1 MASPTSRITQYN
13 YIHRGEIVELSERKK
28 KILQAII
35 DDYIVSAEPVGS
47 SHILKSH
54 NLGISSATVRNEMAS
69 LEEGGYLEKPH
80 TSAGRVPSYLGY
92 RVYVDELMNEYRLSV
107 NEINQITMAFRQRY
121 AELSKTIEGI
131 SNAISLLTNYTAIYT
146 TPTTSG
152 GSIKSFK
159 LIPIDEKSF
168 VMIVVMDDGNVKNRT
183 IRTTNNAFDNEV
195 LEKLTNYLN
204 YRFSN
209 INVSMLTNEALENEK
224 KLVPIEGR
232 MLDAIFNFL
241 LDIAEEAADSG
252 DLLLTGTTNI
262 FNHPE
267 YNSIDRTKEFLEF
280 VKKDNIGKLK
290 ELINTTGDTTSVII
304 GNENPVLKD
313 KDISLV
319 VSNYSLGGSAKG
331 KLAIIGPTRM
341 DYAKVIST
349 LDYLTACIN
358 EALDKEGE

>member
-1 MASPTSRITQYN
+1 M
-13 YIHRGEIVELSERKK
+13 ELSERKK

-35 DDYIVSAEPVGS
+35 DDYIVTAEPVGS

-107 NEINQITMAFRQRY
+107 SEISQITNAFRQRY

-131 SNAISLLTNYTAIYT
+131 SNAISGLTNYTTLYT
-146 TPTTSG
+146 TPASCGTI
-152 GSIKSFK
+152 IKSFK

-168 VMIVVMDDGNVKNRT
+168 VMIVVMDDGSVKNRT
-183 IRTTNNAFDNEV
+183 IRVKSEFDSGV
-195 LEKLTNYLN
+195 LEKLSNYLN

-209 INVSMLTNEALENEK
+209 INSSILTPETLEGEK
-224 KLVPIEGR
+224 QLVPIESG
-232 MLDAIFNFL
+232 MLDSIFGFL
-241 LDIAEEAADSG
+241 ADIANSDNSG

-267 YNSIDRTKEFLEF
+267 FSSIDRTREFLEF

-290 ELINTTGDTTSVII
+290 ELISATGDSTSVII

-319 VSNYSLGGSAKG
+319 VSNYSLGGGVKG

-341 DYAKVIST
+341 DYARVIST
-349 LDYLTACIN
+349 LDYLTGCIN
-358 EALDKEGE
+358 EAISKEGEQID